1 MSRNL
6 IYTCVFSNDNYV
18 KLTIELIKSFLK
30 SNPEENGCDF
40 LVYTNQ
46 SYRDLILAEISDTRI
61 KFHINNYYNTMNQS
75 RISKIDIFDY
85 KELHNYEKILYL
97 DTDSLITGDVNQMF
111 SEFQNEKTETM
122 FVLKEGNVLAEN
134 ELWGRTLFMKN
145 AKTEDRPGIQACVFG
160 FINRD
165 SGNIKKMFLKIKQQF
180 FLDMYQ
186 GKLLFYDQPYL
197 NYNFYESGLCKLD
210 TETLGKYCNGGA
222 RTYNSQ
228 YIIHH
233 FSGCPGNYDVKSELI
248 NDFKIKSEFVNDF
261 KNKIQNVRTVTPM
274 SNNESISIS
283 TYITDMV
290 KWFID
295 KFVENANNMKCEQ
308 NTLTVK
314 DYLTLFTKTLQDGH
328 IKFKETLETQEKKR
342 KEFEDM
348 LNACV
353 EKAMKTKNV

>member
-1 MSRNL
+1 MSILVNYSMSRNL
-6 IYTCVFSNDNYV
+6 IYTCVFSNENYV

-46 SYRDLILAEISDTRI
+46 SYRDLILAEITDTRI

-210 TETLGKYCNGGA
+210 TETLAKYCNGGA

-233 FSGCPGNYDVKSELI
+233 FSGCPGNYSIKSEL
-248 NDFKIKSEFVNDF
+248 VNDF
-261 KNKIQNVRTVTPM
+261 KNTMPTNQCLP
-274 SNNESISIS
+274 S
-283 TYITDMV
+283 V
-290 KWFID
+290 KSKAI
-295 KFVENANNMKCEQ
+295 VA
-308 NTLTVK
+308 L
-314 DYLTLFTKTLQDGH
+314 
-328 IKFKETLETQEKKR
+328 R
-342 KEFEDM
+342 KEYEVKQQESECDYICFMENEPEVKMEPWRYEKLSDFFGIVD
-348 LNACV
+348 NYSCV
-353 EKAMKTKNV
+353 TIRKNSA